1 MIDVQPFSVRLTTP
15 LETARGQLR
24 ERNGFLVAIEHEG
37 TTGLGEATPLSGW
50 TESHEECEEALE
62 RAETLADELDW
73 GIALRKLDA
82 PAARHG
88 IALALADARAKRQAK
103 PLYRSLGRDERVE
116 QVPVNSTIG
125 TGASDPAAVASLAR
139 DTVDEG
145 YECVK
150 LKVGVNGVEED
161 VERVRAV
168 RNAVGDDVEIRAD
181 ANGAWT
187 PTEAE
192 RAFERLAALDVSY
205 VEQPLPTAELSA
217 HERLGDSPVGV
228 ALDESLAAYD
238 VSHIIETGAADVLV
252 LKPMVVGGPDRVVEA
267 ARQCREAG
275 IQPVVSSTFDAVVAR
290 TAAVHAAATI
300 PDVAACGLATA
311 DRLRTDLAADP
322 APVSGG
328 QITVPQDPGIGVT
341 NRLI

>member
-1 MIDVQPFSVRLTTP
+1 MMDVQPFAVHLTPP
-15 LETARGQLR
+15 LDTARGQLR
-24 ERNGFLVAIEHEG
+24 ERRGFLVSIEHG
-37 TTGLGEATPLSGW
+37 DQTGVGEATPLPGW
-50 TESHEECEEALE
+50 TESYEECENALD
-62 RAETLADELDW
+62 RAATLAEELDW

-88 IALALADARAKRQAK
+88 VALALADARAKRQEK
-103 PLYRSLGRDERVE
+103 PLYRSLGREELVE
-116 QVPVNSTIG
+116 TVPVNATIG
-125 TGASDPAAVASLAR
+125 TEASDPEEVASLAQ
-139 DTVDEG
+139 DAVEAG
-145 YECVK
+145 YECLK
-150 LKVGVNGVEED
+150 LKVGANGVEED
-161 VERVRAV
+161 IERVRAV
-168 RNAVGDDVEIRAD
+168 RNAVGEGVELRAD

-192 RAFERLAALDVSY
+192 RAFEGLAALDVAY

-217 HERLGDSPVGV
+217 HQRLRDSPVGV

-238 VSHIIETGAADVLV
+238 VGHIIENGAADVLV
-252 LKPMVVGGPDRVVEA
+252 LKPMVVGGPDQVVEA

-275 IQPVVSSTFDAVVAR
+275 IQPVVSTTFDAVVAR

-300 PDVAACGLATA
+300 PEVAACGLATA

-328 QITVPQDPGIGVT
+328 QITVPQTPGVGVT
-341 NRLI
+341 DRLI